1 MAKIKPVGGKKR
13 KKKKS
18 AAEAIPCFILIISGI
33 GLLALLFYA
42 MLSSA

>member
-1 MAKIKPVGGKKR
+1 MAKIKPVGGKK

-18 AAEAIPCFILIISGI
+18 GLQAIPCFILIVSGI

-42 MLSSA
+42 MLSSAD